1 MLSNPINPNLKGTTL
16 KPIDQLNPN
25 ELKDLLFYTT
35 SSGESY
41 PLSKITILDSNHIQ
55 IGNKSFTPANPSI
68 VSNLRDKLLTYEAYK
83 LMYAQSTITDKAS
96 QISEEFIENKLNAK
110 LDEYDKGLGDFLE
123 SFVAKVNSAFTD
135 ANSNFK
141 AINSKLT
148 SLERSISKF
157 SNFANET
164 DLSSIKQ
171 TIKSNIDEL
180 APTKQTLADITST
193 LQRLFD
199 GAIIQK

>member
-1 MLSNPINPNLKGTTL
+1 MFLDGDNL
-16 KPIDQLNPN
+16 
-25 ELKDLLFYTT
+25 
-35 SSGESY
+35 
-41 PLSKITILDSNHIQ
+41 TISDIKFSASPTVLAAIQ
-55 IGNKSFTPANPSI
+55 E
-68 VSNLRDKLLTYEAYK
+68 KLLTYEAYK

-96 QISEEFIENKLNAK
+96 QISEEFIENKLNTK
-110 LDEYDKGLGDFLE
+110 LDEYDKELGNFLE

-148 SLERSISKF
+148 SLEQSISKF

-171 TIKSNIDEL
+171 TIKSNIEEL
-180 APTKQTLADITST
+180 APTKQTLADITSI